1 MQIVLKTFCLIS
13 LTLFSSACSTL
24 KFPGVYRIP
33 VQQGNYLEQDMIDKL
48 EPGLTKRQVRYIMG
62 TPMVED
68 TFNTDRWDYY
78 FNLKRGSKELRSNHF
93 IVYFENDQLTH
104 WDGDYTPIKK
114 HVEKEQQ
121 DALEKTEKKENAK
134 FK

>member
-1 MQIVLKTFCLIS
+1 MQIVLKTLSLIS
-13 LTLFSSACSTL
+13 LTLLFGACSTL

-33 VQQGNYLEQDMIDKL
+33 IQQGNYLEKDMIEQL

-62 TPMVED
+62 TPMIED
-68 TFNTDRWDYY
+68 TFNADRWDYY
-78 FNLKRGSKELRSNHF
+78 FNVKRGDKELRSDHF
-93 IVYFENDQLTH
+93 IVYFENGALTH

-114 HVEKEQQ
+114 QVEKEQQ
-121 DALEKTEKKENAK
+121 EALEKTEKKENAK